1 MSNKNSSTRAFDPVG
16 NGGGSPKGKK
26 QKLLVAIFAVIILIL
41 ALMAALIGAEILR
54 RLPQEGT
61 TTTKPPVSDGNSIY
75 LNRADVKLGGL
86 LLITEDSPYS
96 IEDADLE
103 KIENV
108 KTYQSR
114 SEHSALTEINGKYTY
129 SLSSNKIYLSE
140 TALGAFNKMV
150 LDYCKTL
157 DTANA
162 SDTSASN
169 LEIAW
174 AGYDA
179 SIVYDSK
186 DGYEAD
192 LANYGQIMA
201 DHILGNSLTLKRYDD
216 GHQTFISEE
225 ILKKDFGW
233 IYEHAHEYGFV
244 IRYPNACS
252 EHTHFDS
259 KDRVRLRYVGVEHA
273 TYMYEQGICLDE
285 YVERLKAEYTYQSP
299 LTVSASGRTYLVYYV
314 EYVGDPTTVP
324 IPKNT
329 DPENYTVSG
338 DNIGGFIVTV
348 KQ

>member
-16 NGGGSPKGKK
+16 KGGGSPKGKR

-41 ALMAALIGAEILR
+41 ALMAVLIGAEIVR
-54 RLPQEGT
+54 RLPPKET
-61 TTTKPPVSDGNSIY
+61 TTTKSPVNDGNSIY

-86 LLITEDSPYS
+86 LLVTEDSPYS
-96 IEDADLE
+96 IEDAELSD
-103 KIENV
+103 IENV
-108 KTYQSR
+108 KEYQS
-114 SEHSALTEINGKYTY
+114 SPEHSALTEIEGKYTY
-129 SLSSNKIYLSE
+129 SLSSNKIYLSM
-140 TALGAFNKMV
+140 TALSAFNKMV
-150 LDYCKTL
+150 LDYCKTI
-157 DTANA
+157 DTASA

-174 AGYDA
+174 GGYDA
-179 SIVYDSK
+179 SIVYDDK

-233 IYEHAHEYGFV
+233 IYEHAHEYGFIV
-244 IRYPNACS
+244 RYPNACS
-252 EHTHFDS
+252 EHTHFNS

-285 YVERLKAEYTYQSP
+285 YIERLKAEYTYQSP
-299 LTVSASGRTYLVYYV
+299 LTVSASGRTCLVYYV
-314 EYVGDPTTVP
+314 EYAGDPTTIP

-338 DNIGGFIVTV
+338 DNVGGFIVTV

>member
-16 NGGGSPKGKK
+16 NGGGSPKGKR
-26 QKLLVAIFAVIILIL
+26 QGLLVAIFAVIILIL
-41 ALMAALIGAEILR
+41 ALMSILIGAEIVR
-54 RLPQEGT
+54 RLPQEDT
-61 TTTKPPVSDGNSIY
+61 TTTKPPTSEGNSVY

-86 LLITEDSPYS
+86 LLISEDSPYS
-96 IEDADLE
+96 VEDAELSD
-103 KIENV
+103 IENV
-108 KTYQSR
+108 KVYQSS
-114 SEHSALTEINGKYTY
+114 SENSALTEIGGKYTY
-129 SLSSNKIYLSE
+129 SLSSNKIYLSR
-140 TALGAFNKMV
+140 TALVAFNKMV
-150 LDYCKTL
+150 LDYCKTVN
-157 DTANA
+157 TATA

-174 AGYDA
+174 GGYDND
-179 SIVYDSK
+179 IVDDNK

-225 ILKKDFGW
+225 TLKKDFSW
-233 IYEHAHEYGFV
+233 IYEHAHEYGFI

-252 EHTHFDS
+252 EHTHFNS

-273 TYMYEQGICLDE
+273 TYIYEQGICLDE
-285 YVERLKAEYTYQSP
+285 YIERLKAEYTYQSP

-314 EYVGDPTTVP
+314 EYAGDPTTVP

-338 DNIGGFIVTV
+338 DNIGGFIVSV

>member
-16 NGGGSPKGKK
+16 KGSGLPRGKR

-41 ALMAALIGAEILR
+41 ALMAVLIGAEIVR
-54 RLPQEGT
+54 RLPPKET
-61 TTTKPPVSDGNSIY
+61 TTTKSPVNDGNSIY

-86 LLITEDSPYS
+86 LLVTENSPYS
-96 IEDADLE
+96 IEDAELSN
-103 KIENV
+103 IENV
-108 KTYQSR
+108 KEYQSS
-114 SEHSALTEINGKYTY
+114 SEYSALTEIEGKYTY
-129 SLSSNKIYLSE
+129 SLSSNKIYLSM
-140 TALGAFNKMV
+140 TALCEFNKMV
-150 LDYCKTL
+150 LDYCKTI
-157 DTANA
+157 DTASA

-174 AGYDA
+174 GGYDA
-179 SIVYDSK
+179 SIVYDDK

-233 IYEHAHEYGFV
+233 IYEHAHEYGFIV
-244 IRYPNACS
+244 RYPNACS
-252 EHTHFDS
+252 EHTHFNS

-285 YVERLKAEYTYQSP
+285 YIERLKAEYTYQSP

-314 EYVGDPTTVP
+314 EYASDPTTIP

-329 DPENYTVSG
+329 DPENYTISG
-338 DNIGGFIVTV
+338 DNVGGFIVTV